1 MEQQQK
7 VLTDLLALGKKN
19 GKLTLKEI
27 ADALSQLEL
36 ESEDIDKLY
45 ETMEGMGIEIEA
57 EGVLEKALGN
67 DDDEVFEPEEV
78 EEVPEEEL
86 VDTSAMAETFAID
99 DPVRMYLKEIGKVDL
114 LSPEEEIALAEKMA
128 AGGYPGEQAKKRLA
142 EANLR
147 LVVSIAKR
155 YVGRGMLF
163 LDLIQEGN
171 LGLIKAV
178 EKFDSTKGF
187 KFSTYAT
194 WWIRQAITRAIADQA
209 RTIRIPVHMV
219 ETINK
224 VIRVSRQLLQELG
237 HDPSPEEIAKE
248 MSMPVDRVR
257 DILKIAQEPVSLETP
272 IGEEEDSHLGDFIP
286 DDDAPEPAEAASFML
301 LKEQLVEVLKTLTPR
316 EEKVLRLRFGI
327 EDGHTRTLEE
337 VGKEFNVTRERIRQ
351 IEAKALRKLR
361 HPSRSKKLKDF
372 LN

>member
-1 MEQQQK
+1 M
-7 VLTDLLALGKKN
+7 
-19 GKLTLKEI
+19 
-27 ADALSQLEL
+27 
-36 ESEDIDKLY
+36 Y
-45 ETMEGMGIEIEA
+45 ETLETMGIEVETN
-57 EGVLEKALGN
+57 GVLEKVIG
-67 DDDEVFEPEEV
+67 DDDDSFEPEEV
-78 EEVPEEEL
+78 EEVPEDEL
-86 VDTSAMAETFAID
+86 VYTSAMAETFAID

-114 LSPEEEIALAEKMA
+114 LSPEEEVTLAERMQKGNEA
-128 AGGYPGEQAKKRLA
+128 AERIANEGDAIPAEERAQLEKDIKLGDRAKKRLA

-248 MSMPVDRVR
+248 MNMPVDRVR

-272 IGEEEDSHLGDFIP
+272 IGEEDFTSATSSRTTTHRNRQRRSP
-286 DDDAPEPAEAASFML
+286 FML
-301 LKEQLVEVLKTLTPR
+301 LKEQLDQCSNLLTPR
-316 EEKVLRLRFGI
+316 EESSAPARFGI
-327 EDGHTRTLEE
+327 EDGHTRHPRE
-337 VGKEFNVTRERIRQ
+337 VGKELT
-351 IEAKALRKLR
+351 
-361 HPSRSKKLKDF
+361 
-372 LN
+372 